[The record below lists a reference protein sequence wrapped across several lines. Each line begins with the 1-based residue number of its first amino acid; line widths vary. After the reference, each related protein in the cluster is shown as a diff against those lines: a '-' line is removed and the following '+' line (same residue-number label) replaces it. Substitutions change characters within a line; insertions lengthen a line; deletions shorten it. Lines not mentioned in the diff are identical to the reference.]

1 MNRRIDWKLSWHL
14 KTGEFG
20 EVAASAL
27 KAKAQFINYAQ
38 ENGNEDKMT
47 RSQPRKRDAE
57 LLKSATPSHRRIR
70 NANAKH
76 IELLCRE
83 IASKFHPDKIIL
95 FGSRAYGKPRPE
107 SDVDLLIVMPYE
119 GSPFKQAGVII
130 NHLINT
136 VGIVPIDVLVR
147 TSKEVQARIG
157 MGDRFISEIMKRG
170 RVMYEANHE

>member
-1 MNRRIDWKLSWHL
+1 
-14 KTGEFG
+14 
-20 EVAASAL
+20 
-27 KAKAQFINYAQ
+27 
-38 ENGNEDKMT
+38 MT

-57 LLKSATPSHRRIR
+57 PLKSAAPSRRRNR

-95 FGSRAYGKPRPE
+95 FGSHAYGKPRSE
-107 SDVDLLIVMPYE
+107 SDVDLLIVMPYK

-136 VGIVPIDVLVR
+136 VGIVPIDVFVR
-147 TSKEVQARIG
+147 TSKEVQARIR
-157 MGDRFISEIMKRG
+157 MGDRFISEIIERG

>member
-1 MNRRIDWKLSWHL
+1 
-14 KTGEFG
+14 
-20 EVAASAL
+20 
-27 KAKAQFINYAQ
+27 
-38 ENGNEDKMT
+38 MT
-47 RSQPRKRDAE
+47 RNQPRRSDAKQ
-57 LLKSATPSHRRIR
+57 LKSATPSHRRNR
-70 NANAKH
+70 NVNAKH
-76 IELLCRE
+76 IELVCRE

-119 GSPFKQAGVII
+119 GSPFKQAGLII

-147 TSKEVQARIG
+147 TSKEVQARIK

-170 RVMYEANHE
+170 RVMYEANQQ

>member
-1 MNRRIDWKLSWHL
+1 MSRQ
-14 KTGEFG
+14 
-20 EVAASAL
+20 A
-27 KAKAQFINYAQ
+27 
-38 ENGNEDKMT
+38 
-47 RSQPRKRDAE
+47 PRKNARQSNRIAS
-57 LLKSATPSHRRIR
+57 LNPSEEAQPQKQIDR
-70 NANAKH
+70 
-76 IELLCRE
+76 LCRE
-83 IASKFHPDKIIL
+83 IAREFNPDKIIL

-136 VGIVPIDVLVR
+136 VGIVPIDLLVR